1 MKQIHHIIFIL
12 LLRDYFFH
20 PFIYIQNPYEGPE
33 RNINIIRVI
42 ILVERERERERDANE
57 YEEQNISGALKLT
70 DDATS

>member
-42 ILVERERERERDANE
+42 ILVERERDANE